1 MLVSPGFEKM
11 VNYRSKVNDMLAVLV
26 LYENRLEHCESF
38 LSLSENLKNSGSKMD
53 IVVYDNS
60 PEPVYETKSSFEN
73 WNIHYIHDRS
83 NPGVSKAYNEGFKIG
98 KKLDKKWLLL
108 LDQDTTFP
116 EDALMKYFDS
126 MDYYKNSVLFAPV
139 LIVNNKIHSPSRYYL
154 KRGFH
159 LKSINAGLNT
169 IRNKTLLNSG
179 MCISLAAFEK
189 IGGFNEK
196 VKLYFS
202 DFNFIDRYRKHY
214 TDFIVLDTICEH
226 KMFTI
231 ENKYAQSQLKRFMYF
246 CEGARNSSENC
257 VDFCIYFS
265 FAFLR
270 AIKLSIT
277 FKTFGFIMVF
287 FNYFM
292 ENKRY

>member
-1 MLVSPGFEKM
+1 
-11 VNYRSKVNDMLAVLV
+11 
-26 LYENRLEHCESF
+26 
-38 LSLSENLKNSGSKMD
+38 MD
-53 IVVYDNS
+53 ILVYDNS
-60 PEPVYETKSSFEN
+60 PEPAYVKENSFKN
-73 WNIHYIHDRS
+73 WKIHYIHDRS

-98 KKLDKKWLLL
+98 KELNKKWLLL

-116 EDALMKYFDS
+116 KDALIKYFDA

-139 LIVNNKIHSPSRYYL
+139 LRVNNKIYSPSRYYL

-159 LKSINAGLNT
+159 LKTIKMGLNT

-202 DFNFIDRYRKHY
+202 DFNFIDRYRRHY
-214 TDFIVLDTICEH
+214 TNFIVLDTICEH

-231 ENKYAQSQLKRFMYF
+231 ENKNTQSQLRRFIYF
-246 CEGARNSSENC
+246 CEGARNSSINF

-265 FAFLR
+265 FALLR

-277 FKTFGFIMVF
+277 FRSFGFIMVF
-287 FNYFM
+287 FHNFLK
-292 ENKRY
+292 NKRY

>member
-1 MLVSPGFEKM
+1 M
-11 VNYRSKVNDMLAVLV
+11 VIDRSILNDTLAVLV
-26 LYENRLEHCESF
+26 LYETRLEHCESF
-38 LSLSENLKNSGSKMD
+38 LSLSKNLENSGSKMD

-60 PEPVYETKSSFEN
+60 PEPVYETETGFDN

-98 KKLDKKWLLL
+98 RKLDKKWLLL
-108 LDQDTTFP
+108 LDHDTTFP
-116 EDALMKYFDS
+116 EDALVKYFDAMNS
-126 MDYYKNSVLFAPV
+126 NKNSVLFAPI
-139 LIVNNKIHSPSRYYL
+139 LKVNNKIYSPSKYYL
-154 KRGFH
+154 KRGFR
-159 LKSINAGLNT
+159 LKSIKAGLNT
-169 IRNKTLLNSG
+169 IRKKTLLNSG
-179 MCISLAAFEK
+179 LCISLAAFEK

-202 DFNFIDRYRKHY
+202 DFNFIDKYRRHY
-214 TDFIVLDTICEH
+214 TGFIVLDTICEH

-231 ENKYAQSQLKRFMYF
+231 ENKNAQSQLRRFIYF
-246 CEGARNSSENC
+246 CEGARNSGDKWI
-257 VDFCIYFS
+257 DFCIYFS

-287 FNYFM
+287 FHNFL

>member
-1 MLVSPGFEKM
+1 ML
-11 VNYRSKVNDMLAVLV
+11 NYQSMINDTLAVLV
-26 LYENRLEHCESF
+26 LYETKLEHSESF
-38 LSLSENLKNSGSKMD
+38 MSLSKNLENSDSKMD

-60 PEPVYETKSSFEN
+60 PEPVYEKEVGFEN

-98 KKLDKKWLLL
+98 KKLNKKWLLL
-108 LDQDTTFP
+108 LDQDTKFQD
-116 EDALMKYFDS
+116 DALMKYFEAMDS
-126 MDYYKNSVLFAPV
+126 YKKSILFAPV
-139 LIVNNKIHSPSRYYL
+139 LTVNNKIHSPSGYYL

-159 LKSINAGLNT
+159 LKKINAGLNT

-202 DFNFIDRYRKHY
+202 DYNFIDRYRRHY
-214 TDFIVLDTICEH
+214 KDFIVLDTICEH

-231 ENKYAQSQLKRFMYF
+231 ENNNAESQLRRFIYF
-246 CEGARNSSENC
+246 CEGARNSGNNY

-270 AIKLSIT
+270 AIKLSLT
-277 FKTFGFIMVF
+277 FKSFGFIVVF
-287 FNYFM
+287 FNTFLK
-292 ENKRY
+292 NNRY

>member
-1 MLVSPGFEKM
+1 MQ
-11 VNYRSKVNDMLAVLV
+11 NYRSNVNDMLAVLV
-26 LYENRLEHCESF
+26 LYETRLEHCESF
-38 LSLSENLKNSGSKMD
+38 LSLSKNLKNSGSKMD

-60 PEPVYETKSSFEN
+60 SEPSYEKEANFDN
-73 WNIHYIHDRS
+73 WNLHYIHDRS

-98 KKLDKKWLLL
+98 KELNKKWLLL

-116 EDALMKYFDS
+116 QDALIKYFDAMNS
-126 MDYYKNSVLFAPV
+126 YKNSVLFAPV
-139 LIVNNKIHSPSRYYL
+139 LIVNNKIYSPSRYYL

-159 LKSINAGLNT
+159 LKSINAGLNR

-179 MCISLAAFEK
+179 ICISLDAFEK

-202 DFNFIDRYRKHY
+202 DFNFIDRYRRHY
-214 TDFIVLDTICEH
+214 SDFIVLDTLCEH

-231 ENKYAQSQLKRFMYF
+231 ENKNAQSQLRRFTYF
-246 CEGARNSSENC
+246 CDGARNSSDNC

-277 FKTFGFIMVF
+277 FKTFGFITVF
-287 FNYFM
+287 FHNFLG
-292 ENKRY
+292 NKRY

>member
-1 MLVSPGFEKM
+1 MQ
-11 VNYRSKVNDMLAVLV
+11 NYRSKVNDTLAVLV
-26 LYENRLEHCESF
+26 LYETRLEHCESF
-38 LSLSENLKNSGSKMD
+38 LSLSKNLKNTGSKMD

-60 PEPVYETKSSFEN
+60 PEPVYQKEASFEN

-98 KKLDKKWLLL
+98 KELNKKWLLL
-108 LDQDTTFP
+108 LDQDTIFP
-116 EDALMKYFDS
+116 QDALIKYFDAMNS
-126 MDYYKNSVLFAPV
+126 HKNSVLFAPV
-139 LIVNNKIHSPSRYYL
+139 LIVNNKIYSPSRYYL

-159 LKSINAGLNT
+159 LKSIKVGLNT

-202 DFNFIDRYRKHY
+202 DLNFIDKYRRHY
-214 TDFIVLDTICEH
+214 TGFIVLDTICEH

-231 ENKYAQSQLKRFMYF
+231 ENKNGQSQLRRFIYF
-246 CEGARNSSENC
+246 CEGARNSSNNC

-277 FKTFGFIMVF
+277 FKKFGFILVF
-287 FNYFM
+287 FHNFLK
-292 ENKRY
+292 NKRY

>member
-1 MLVSPGFEKM
+1 ML
-11 VNYRSKVNDMLAVLV
+11 NYQSKINDTLAVLV
-26 LYENRLEHCESF
+26 LYETRLEHSESF
-38 LSLSENLKNSGSKMD
+38 KSLSKNLENSDSKMD
-53 IVVYDNS
+53 ILVYDNNL
-60 PEPVYETKSSFEN
+60 EPAYEKEASFEN
-73 WNIHYIHDRS
+73 WNILYIRDRS

-98 KKLDKKWLLL
+98 KKLNKKWLLL

-116 EDALMKYFDS
+116 EDALIKYFDA
-126 MDYYKNSVLFAPV
+126 MHYYKNSVLFAPI
-139 LIVNNKIHSPSRYYL
+139 LTVNNKIYSPSRYYL

-159 LKSINAGLNT
+159 LKSINAGLN
-169 IRNKTLLNSG
+169 IMRNKTLLNSG

-202 DFNFIDRYRKHY
+202 DFNFIDRYRRYY
-214 TDFIVLDTICEH
+214 TGFIVIDTICEH

-231 ENKYAQSQLKRFMYF
+231 ENKNAENQLRRFIYF
-246 CEGARNSSENC
+246 CEGARNSSDNC

-265 FAFLR
+265 YAFLR

-287 FNYFM
+287 FHNFLKN
-292 ENKRY
+292 EGINNE

>member
-1 MLVSPGFEKM
+1 
-11 VNYRSKVNDMLAVLV
+11 
-26 LYENRLEHCESF
+26 LEHCESF
-38 LSLSENLKNSGSKMD
+38 LSLSKNLKNSGSKMD
-53 IVVYDNS
+53 IVAYDNS
-60 PEPVYETKSSFEN
+60 PEPSYENKACFEN
-73 WNIHYIHDRS
+73 WNIHYIHDRL

-98 KKLDKKWLLL
+98 KELNKKWLLL
-108 LDQDTTFP
+108 LDQDTIFP
-116 EDALMKYFDS
+116 QDALIKYFDAMNS
-126 MDYYKNSVLFAPV
+126 HKNSVLFAPV
-139 LIVNNKIHSPSRYYL
+139 LIVNNKIYSPSRYYL

-159 LKSINAGLNT
+159 LKSIKVGLNT

-202 DFNFIDRYRKHY
+202 DLNFIDKYRRHY
-214 TDFIVLDTICEH
+214 TGFIVLDTICEH

-231 ENKYAQSQLKRFMYF
+231 ENKNGQSQLRRFIYF
-246 CEGARNSSENC
+246 CEGARNSSNNC

-277 FKTFGFIMVF
+277 FKKFGFILVF
-287 FNYFM
+287 FHNFLK
-292 ENKRY
+292 NKRY

>member
-1 MLVSPGFEKM
+1 MSTDNM
-11 VNYRSKVNDMLAVLV
+11 VNYRLMINDTLAVLV
-26 LYENRLEHCESF
+26 LYNTELEHSESF
-38 LSLSENLKNSGSKMD
+38 ISLSKNLENSGSKMD

-60 PEPVYETKSSFEN
+60 PEAVYEKESGFEN
-73 WNIHYIHDRS
+73 WNIHYIHDSS

-98 KKLDKKWLLL
+98 KKLNKKWLLL

-116 EDALMKYFDS
+116 EEALIKYFEA
-126 MDYYKNSVLFAPV
+126 MDTFKNSVMFAPV
-139 LIVNNKIHSPSRYYL
+139 LTVNNKIYSPSAYYL

-159 LKSINAGLNT
+159 LKSIKAGLST
-169 IRNKTLLNSG
+169 IRNRTLLNSG

-196 VKLYFS
+196 VRLYFS
-202 DFNFIDRYRKHY
+202 DFNFIDRYRRHY

-231 ENKYAQSQLKRFMYF
+231 ENKNAESQSKRFMYF
-246 CEGARNSSENC
+246 CEGARNSSDNS

-265 FAFLR
+265 SAFLR
-270 AIKLSIT
+270 AIKLSAK
-277 FKTFGFIMVF
+277 FKTFGFITVF
-287 FNYFM
+287 FHNFIK
-292 ENKRY
+292 NKGIKK

>member
-1 MLVSPGFEKM
+1 M
-11 VNYRSKVNDMLAVLV
+11 VNDTLAVLV
-26 LYENRLEHCESF
+26 LYNTELEHSESF
-38 LSLSENLKNSGSKMD
+38 ISLSKNLENSGSKMD

-60 PEPVYETKSSFEN
+60 PEPVYEKEASFEN
-73 WNIHYIHDRS
+73 WNIHYFHDRS

-108 LDQDTTFP
+108 LDHDTTFP
-116 EDALMKYFDS
+116 EDALIKYFDA
-126 MDYYKNSVLFAPV
+126 MDHYKNSVLFAPV
-139 LIVNNKIHSPSRYYL
+139 LLMNNKIYSPSGYYL

-169 IRNKTLLNSG
+169 IRNRTLLNSG
-179 MCISLAAFEK
+179 ICISLDAFEK

-202 DFNFIDRYRKHY
+202 DLNFIDRYRRHY
-214 TDFIVLDTICEH
+214 TDFIVLDTICKH

-231 ENKYAQSQLKRFMYF
+231 ENKNAQNQLRRFMYF
-246 CEGARNSSENC
+246 CEGARNSSDDC

-270 AIKLSIT
+270 AIKLSLK

-287 FNYFM
+287 FHNFM
-292 ENKRY
+292 KNKGIKK